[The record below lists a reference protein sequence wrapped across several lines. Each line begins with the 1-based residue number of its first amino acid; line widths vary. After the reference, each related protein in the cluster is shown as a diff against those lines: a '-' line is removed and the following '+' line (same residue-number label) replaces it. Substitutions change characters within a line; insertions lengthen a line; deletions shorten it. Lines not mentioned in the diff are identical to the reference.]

1 MSQILKSL
9 KRGALRLSVLLVLGI
24 ILVYSTETWP
34 EFFGSPASPLLRG
47 FGLSILGL
55 AVADFVLRILQPHVD
70 TTVLADDALYNKN
83 VASGIVYFGRCFLA
97 GVILFLIATAS
108 RAEVM
113 PPNAVKYSPLLVAES
128 INYWPAMELVSLLG
142 AQVEQET
149 CTSLKS
155 KYCWSPLARLSTSRE
170 TGVSFGQLTKA
181 FSASGAVRFDALTD
195 IANKYPK
202 DLKGLSWSNWKDPV
216 LQMRAYVLMMRD
228 NAKKYTDSATQL
240 DQMSFTFAS
249 YNAGIGSVNSSKN
262 ACRATKGCNSKVW
275 FGNVET
281 ASLQSKTVIP
291 GYGQS
296 PYQITTTYV
305 KNVEQVRRVR
315 YLPLDKATA

>member
-70 TTVLADDALYNKN
+70 TAVLADDALYNKN

-170 TGVSFGQLTKA
+170 EGTG
-181 FSASGAVRFDALTD
+181 FSQITRTFNSDGSIRFDSMAT
-195 IANKYPK
+195 IVNKYPK
-202 DLKGLSWSNWKDPV
+202 DLKGLSWSNWQDPQ
-216 LQMRAYVLMMRD
+216 LQMRTLVLMMRD
-228 NAKKYTDSATQL
+228 NSKAYKDSKTQL
-240 DQMSFTFAS
+240 DMMSFTFAA
-249 YNAGIGSVNSSKN
+249 YNSGPGTVSKSKN
-262 ACRATKGCNSKVW
+262 ACRATKGCDSKVW

-315 YLPLDKATA
+315 YLSLDKATA